1 LQEVGS
7 DLPASRLVQCKEV
20 RMKRRIRRLVLAVAA
35 VIAALSINVMTLH
48 AGGSG
53 SGSSTF
59 WMGRSWVGGW
69 R

>member
-1 LQEVGS
+1 
-7 DLPASRLVQCKEV
+7 
-20 RMKRRIRRLVLAVAA
+20 MKRRIRRLVLAVAA